1 MVNTTN
7 IEGLKKKLKNIFC
20 ASNDE
25 PRRYSEVWLSEAD
38 FGGLYKSDKF
48 ILHVKAEHDID
59 SCNDE
64 IKNITNELFA
74 KLTKEEFS
82 LIWRIIVYNSS
93 EEMHCASDE
102 LLVFNEAE
110 ACK

>member
-1 MVNTTN
+1 MVTTAY
-7 IEGLKKKLKNIFC
+7 IEAFKSKLKSIFC
-20 ASNDE
+20 GQNNG
-25 PRRYSEVWLSEAD
+25 RNKYSEIWLSEAD

-59 SCNDE
+59 SCNNE
-64 IKNITNELFA
+64 IKDITSVLFA

-82 LIWRIIVYNSS
+82 LIWRIVVYNSF
-93 EEMHCASDE
+93 EQVHCASDE
-102 LLVFNEAE
+102 LMVFNEAE